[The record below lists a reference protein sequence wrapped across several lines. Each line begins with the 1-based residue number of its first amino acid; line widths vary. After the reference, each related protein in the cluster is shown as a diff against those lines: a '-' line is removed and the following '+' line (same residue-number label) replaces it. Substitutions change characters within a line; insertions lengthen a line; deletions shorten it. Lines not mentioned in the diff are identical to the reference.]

1 MSITRRKLL
10 GLSSLLPASLLP
22 IAHARSAG
30 NEQYQDTF
38 RHMLQDDVGIQVLKT
53 YERCLNQNGETA
65 RRNAQR
71 LFGEAQ
77 EILLRH
83 INEELDK
90 DYFADGE
97 EWNEDMLRETAALRE
112 SKIARYI
119 WETILSAYNP
129 RTSS

>member
-1 MSITRRKLL
+1 
-10 GLSSLLPASLLP
+10 
-22 IAHARSAG
+22 
-30 NEQYQDTF
+30 
-38 RHMLQDDVGIQVLKT
+38 MLQDDVGVQVLKT
-53 YERCLNQNGETA
+53 YERCLTQNGKTA
-65 RRNAQR
+65 RRNAQL

-90 DYFADGE
+90 DYLADGE
-97 EWNEDMLRETAALRE
+97 EWNEDMLRKTATSRG
-112 SKIARYI
+112 INIGRYI

>member
-1 MSITRRKLL
+1 
-10 GLSSLLPASLLP
+10 
-22 IAHARSAG
+22 
-30 NEQYQDTF
+30 
-38 RHMLQDDVGIQVLKT
+38 MLQDDVGIQVLKT

-97 EWNEDMLRETAALRE
+97 EWNEDMLRKTAALRE
-112 SKIARYI
+112 SRIARYI

>member
-38 RHMLQDDVGIQVLKT
+38 RHMLQDDVGIQILKT
-53 YERCLNQNGETA
+53 YERCLNQDGETA
-65 RRNAQR
+65 RRNAQL

-97 EWNEDMLRETAALRE
+97 EWNEDMLRKTAALRE
-112 SKIARYI
+112 SRIARYI

>member
-22 IAHARSAG
+22 VAHARSAG
-30 NEQYQDTF
+30 NEQYRDTF
-38 RHMLQDDVGIQVLKT
+38 RHMLEDDAGIQILKT

-65 RRNAQR
+65 RRNAQL

-90 DYFADGE
+90 DYLADGQ
-97 EWNEDMLRETAALRE
+97 EWNEDMLRKTAASRE
-112 SKIARYI
+112 SNIGRYI
-119 WETILSAYNP
+119 WQTILSAYNP
-129 RTSS
+129 RTSV

>member
-97 EWNEDMLRETAALRE
+97 EWNEDMLRKTAALRE
-112 SKIARYI
+112 SRIARYI

>member
-22 IAHARSAG
+22 VAHARSAS
-30 NEQYQDTF
+30 NETYQDTF
-38 RHMLQDDVGIQVLKT
+38 RHMLQDDVGIQILKT
-53 YERCLNQNGETA
+53 YERCLNQNGDTA
-65 RRNAQR
+65 RRNAHL

>member
-1 MSITRRKLL
+1 
-10 GLSSLLPASLLP
+10 
-22 IAHARSAG
+22 
-30 NEQYQDTF
+30 
-38 RHMLQDDVGIQVLKT
+38 MLQDDVGIQILKT
-53 YERCLNQNGETA
+53 YERCLNQNGDTA
-65 RRNAQR
+65 RRNAHL

-90 DYFADGE
+90 ENFADGK